1 METPGISVE
10 ELMTHIP
17 GPDFPT
23 AALIN
28 GRAGIVQAYKSGRGR
43 VQIRSR
49 CEVESDEKTGKEK
62 IIIKEIPYQVNRAK
76 LLQKIAEL
84 VKEKKVDGIVE
95 LRDESASETR
105 IVIELRKGE
114 VGEVVLN
121 NLYALTQLQKCVWHK
136 YGCFS

>member
-1 METPGISVE
+1 
-10 ELMTHIP
+10 MTHIP

-28 GRAGIVQAYKSGRGR
+28 GRAGIVQAYKTGRGR
-43 VQIRSR
+43 VQVRSR
-49 CEVESDEKTGKEK
+49 CEVESDEKTGKDK
-62 IIIKEIPYQVNRAK
+62 IVIKEIPYQVNRAK

-105 IVIELRKGE
+105 IVIELRRGE
-114 VGEVVLN
+114 IGEVVLN
-121 NLYALTQLQKCVWHK
+121 NFTR
-136 YGCFS
+136 